1 MLLLGLLLHSGLLF
15 IPGALGYGFRN
26 CIKSYECPQHYNC
39 IQRYLKDVQSA
50 VGDLPKETQSLNISH
65 NSIHRL
71 PGGSF
76 RHLPQLRILRLDC
89 NRLQEIND
97 SAFENL
103 GELLTLNLSNNEL
116 EKLSREVFLG
126 LGNLTLLLIEKN
138 RLSQV
143 DPDTFHLLRSLE
155 VLHLTSNAL
164 QNFSQVIKSVSPLN
178 HLQTLNLC
186 DNNLSSHNTSTTLP
200 TSLSQLLLC
209 NTSITLK
216 GLPPDYFIHVRWL
229 DLSENHIGAGE
240 LASFNLTGITYLLM
254 NNNSGFQ
261 ILNFLNR
268 SNVHPDRIDYSG
280 MWLHDSRLSSLCKSL
295 GINPLSKLSLLNNN
309 ITNLTN
315 ETFLHCPVIKAFDLS
330 RNRLRRLH
338 CLNFVHG
345 NDLQSLAV
353 QHNLLDSLEGCSGSP
368 QRFTNLQ
375 TLTLSYNRILT
386 VGHNAFSFAPNLVN
400 LSLEFNN
407 IAYLFKGALKGLS
420 KLEILRLDNNLLTDL
435 YDKSFASLTNLRH
448 LLLRNNRVAVIFPN
462 TFMKLSKLQ
471 ILDLGGNIIC
481 SLTNESFK
489 GLQNLSNLYL
499 DLNEIKAPILQSQ
512 VFSFVQTTLQVLDL
526 KSNNIAYISSKQE
539 ISPFEN
545 LQKLK
550 SLKIHSQQPYGIKI
564 IPPNFF
570 KGLKSLKDLDLS
582 NNRILTVSHNVF
594 DDLGELRFLDLS
606 DSCNGIQNL
615 PAGIFRNQVQLQTLD
630 LENIGLQSLT
640 NEVFGNLTSLR
651 VLHLMKNAL
660 QVVNGSVIL
669 GLTKLEYL
677 DLRKCPLSCTC
688 KSQWFRSWLNNSQAQ
703 IVYLYNLSCDVD
715 PSRYIYSL
723 DMSVCYS
730 QLGKQCFFGTAPVL
744 LLLMII
750 PLLYTQCYWCMKY
763 NFYIFR
769 AWFRENWSRNGKD
782 TYKYDAFVSYNS
794 NDEWWVLQ
802 ELVPQLE
809 NYSPSSFR
817 LCLHH
822 RDFELGRDI
831 IDNIVDSIYNSRKT
845 ICVISKSYLR
855 SEWCSLEIQLA
866 SYRLLDQ
873 QKDVLVLVFLEKIPE
888 RDLSAYHRM
897 RKVMLKKTYITWPP
911 EPDAQKLFWS
921 KVRKSLQ
928 SNDAAD
934 ESMEGLSIRHPLLL
948 ESTSLRSSPQH
959 GHYHALEYTVS

>member
-1 MLLLGLLLHSGLLF
+1 MLLLGLLLLSGLL

-26 CIKSYECPQHYNC
+26 CIKSYEYPQHYNC
-39 IQRYLKDVQSA
+39 IQRYLTDVRSA
-50 VGDLPKETQSLNISH
+50 VGDLPKETQCLNISH
-65 NSIHRL
+65 NFIHRL

-76 RHLPQLRILRLDC
+76 QHLPQLRILRLDC
-89 NRLQEIND
+89 NRLQEIKD
-97 SAFENL
+97 AAFDNL
-103 GELLTLNLSNNEL
+103 SELLTLNISNNEL
-116 EKLSREVFLG
+116 EKLSKGAFIG

-138 RLSQV
+138 WLSQV

-164 QNFSQVIKSVSPLN
+164 QNFSQVITSVSLLSRL
-178 HLQTLNLC
+178 HTLNIC
-186 DNNLSSHNTSTTLP
+186 ENNLSSLNTSTNLP

-209 NTSITLK
+209 NTSMALR
-216 GLPPDYFIHVRWL
+216 GLPPNYFIHVRWL

-240 LASFNLTGITYLLM
+240 LASFNLADLTYLLM
-254 NNNSGFQ
+254 NNNPGFQ
-261 ILNFLNR
+261 IFDFLNR

-280 MWLHDSRLSSLCKSL
+280 MGLHNSNLSSLCKYL
-295 GINPLSKLSLLNNN
+295 GSTPLSKLSLLNNH
-309 ITNLTN
+309 ITNLTD
-315 ETFLHCPVIKAFDLS
+315 ETFLHCPAIKALDLS
-330 RNRLRRLH
+330 RNRLKSLH
-338 CLNFVHG
+338 CLDFVHG
-345 NDLQSLAV
+345 NDLQSLVA
-353 QHNLLDSLEGCSGSP
+353 QHNLLDHLEGCSLSP

-375 TLTLSYNRILT
+375 NLTLSYNRILT
-386 VGHNAFSFAPNLVN
+386 VGHNAFAFAPNLTH

-407 IAYLFKGALKGLS
+407 IAYLSKGALKGLS

-435 YDKSFASLTNLRH
+435 YEESFASLTNLRH

-462 TFMKLSKLQ
+462 TFMNLHKLQ
-471 ILDLGGNIIC
+471 ILDLGGNIIGSVTKE
-481 SLTNESFK
+481 SLR
-489 GLQNLSNLYL
+489 GLQNLCNLYL
-499 DLNEIKAPILQSQ
+499 DLNEIKAPILHSQ
-512 VFSFVQTTLQVLDL
+512 VFSYVEKTLQVLDL
-526 KSNNIAYISSKQE
+526 KANNIAYISSKQE

-594 DDLGELRFLDLS
+594 DDLRELRFLDLS

-615 PAGIFRNQVQLQTLD
+615 PAGIFRNQIQLQTLD

-660 QVVNGSVIL
+660 QVVNGTVIL
-669 GLTKLEYL
+669 GLKNLEYL

-688 KSQWFRSWLNNSQAQ
+688 KSQWFKSWLNNSHAQ

-723 DMSVCYS
+723 DVSVCYS

-744 LLLMII
+744 LLLMIL
-750 PLLYTQCYWCMKY
+750 PLLYTRCYWCMKY
-763 NFYIFR
+763 NFYVFR
-769 AWFRENWSRNGKD
+769 AWIRENWSRNGKD

-809 NYSPSSFR
+809 SCSPSSFR

-845 ICVISKSYLR
+845 ICVISSSYLR

-873 QKDVLVLVFLEKIPE
+873 RKDVLVLVFLEKIPE

-934 ESMEGLSIRHPLLL
+934 DSMEGLNIRHHHLL
-948 ESTSLRSSPQH
+948 ESTGLLSSPQH
-959 GHYHALEYTVS
+959 GHYQPLEYTHS